1 MAQIA
6 SNGIRIEYE
15 GSGPAGGTP
24 LLLIHGVGAQLV
36 RWPANLIA
44 GFEAAGYD
52 VIRFDNRD
60 IGLST
65 HFPEAG
71 LPDLAGMLEA
81 KAKGAPFDLPYTL
94 SDMAADTA
102 GLLDALGIESA
113 HVVGVSLG
121 GMIAQQLAIE

>member
-1 MAQIA
+1 MSQVA
-6 SNGIRIEYE
+6 SNGINIEYE
-15 GSGPAGGTP
+15 RSGPAGGVP

-36 RWPANLIA
+36 RWPVSLIA
-44 GFEAAGYD
+44 GFEAAGFD

-71 LPDLAGMLEA
+71 VPDLAAILEA
-81 KAKGAPFDLPYTL
+81 KAKGDPFDLPYTL

-102 GLLDALGIESA
+102 GLLDALGVESA
-113 HVVGVSLG
+113 HVV
-121 GMIAQQLAIE
+121 